1 METNE
6 KTPKV
11 ESVVTGNITVKK
23 DGWWSRTCRELFAVQ
38 DSKSLLGFLRT
49 DVLIPAVKRVT
60 YDLVTSAIDMLLY
73 GGNAPANKNNYNSYN
88 RVNYAG
94 QYKSSAPKP
103 NVISGTDVFAFE
115 KIMFSSKRDALAVLD
130 QLYTI
135 LDRYGIVTV
144 AQFYDSANY
153 ITDNHQA
160 NKFGWMDLS
169 GAEVVRDFSGDF
181 YIKLPPASPID

>member
-1 METNE
+1 M
-6 KTPKV
+6 
-11 ESVVTGNITVKK
+11 
-23 DGWWSRTCRELFAVQ
+23 
-38 DSKSLLGFLRT
+38 
-49 DVLIPAVKRVT
+49 DVLVPAFKRVG
-60 YDLVTSAIDMLLY
+60 YDVITTFADLIFY
-73 GGNAPANKNNYNSYN
+73 GGNASSNKNNYNSYN
-88 RVNYAG
+88 RVNYSG
-94 QYKSSAPKP
+94 QYRNNVNTKS
-103 NVISGTDVFAFE
+103 NIVSGTDVFSFE

-130 QLYTI
+130 QLCTI
-135 LDRYGIVTV
+135 LDRYHIVTV